1 MCPAGS
7 EAVGESTSRGEKKPS
22 SGDYKISHLAR
33 GGEQEAVRLCLSPPD
48 TSEILQHV
56 LHGDTPEIL
65 QHVLYGDAVSLGKL
79 VKECGGNQPRSAAP
93 PKNVSGKGFPLP
105 ALLSFSRG

>member
-7 EAVGESTSRGEKKPS
+7 EAVGESISRGEKKPS

-33 GGEQEAVRLCLSPPD
+33 GGEQEAVRLCL
-48 TSEILQHV
+48 T
-56 LHGDTPEIL
+56 
-65 QHVLYGDAVSLGKL
+65 
-79 VKECGGNQPRSAAP
+79 P
-93 PKNVSGKGFPLP
+93 PKSCNMFYTGTLCLSENSLKSAVEINLVPLHPRKNVPGKGFPLP

>member
-7 EAVGESTSRGEKKPS
+7 EAVGESISRGEKKPS

-33 GGEQEAVRLCLSPPD
+33 GGEQEAVRLCL
-48 TSEILQHV
+48 T
-56 LHGDTPEIL
+56 
-65 QHVLYGDAVSLGKL
+65 
-79 VKECGGNQPRSAAP
+79 P
-93 PKNVSGKGFPLP
+93 PKSCNMFYTGTPPKSCNMFYTGTLCLSENSLKSAVEINLVPLHPRKNVPGKGFPLP